1 MKTLNL
7 LFLSVLTGF
16 LVSSCEK
23 NSKEIYAH
31 VDIKVIN
38 SQGANL
44 LSTPAVFNN
53 NNIAVYFVKDGKA
66 ELYNQPS
73 PNDNKGFILIKG
85 ADGSDA
91 IRLFLNYK
99 QDEPTALTL
108 IKFGDTKIDTVKGEF
123 SFEEGSVFLKRVW
136 LNDMAKP
143 MSFEIV
149 K

>member
-1 MKTLNL
+1 MLPAI
-7 LFLSVLTGF
+7 LTGF
-16 LVSSCEK
+16 LLSSCEK

-44 LSTPAVFNN
+44 LSTPAVYNE

-66 ELYNQPS
+66 ELYSQPNQ
-73 PNDNKGFILIKG
+73 NDNKGFLLIKG

-99 QDEPTALTL
+99 QDESSTALTL

-123 SFEEGSVFLKRVW
+123 SFEEGSVFLKQVW
-136 LNDMAKP
+136 FNDKAKP
-143 MSFEIV
+143 MNFEIV